1 VESDIARRLVTL
13 NREFYQTLAEPFSAT
28 RAGVQ
33 PGVKRLLERIP
44 PGSAVIDLG
53 CGNANAARFLAESGF
68 GGSYAGFDLSSGL
81 LDIARAETFPFSTSF
96 QQTDFL
102 AEGWSQAIPG
112 QAYDFAL
119 AFAVLHHIPG
129 RRGRSDFLAACRRL
143 LAPGGVFFL
152 STWQFQR
159 SARLRERIVPWFEI
173 GLDDSDVDPEDYL
186 LDWRHEGSGLRYVH
200 IINAQERF
208 FLAEKT
214 GFIEKEFFVS
224 DGKGGNLADYAVW
237 AEQAS

>member
-1 VESDIARRLVTL
+1 MESDIARRLVDL
-13 NREFYQTLAEPFSAT
+13 NREFYQTLAAPFSAT

-44 PGSAVIDLG
+44 PAAAVIDLG
-53 CGNANAARFLAESGF
+53 CGNGNAAKFLAESGF
-68 GGSYAGFDLSSGL
+68 GGAYKGFDLSSGL
-81 LDIARAETFPFSTSF
+81 LDIARAVPHPFPASF
-96 QQTDFL
+96 GQADFL

-129 RRGRSDFLAACRRL
+129 RRGRSDFLATCRRL
-143 LAPGGVFFL
+143 LSPGGVLFL

-173 GLDDSDVDPEDYL
+173 GLDDSDLDPRDYL

-200 IINAQERF
+200 VIDAQERIA
-208 FLAEKT
+208 LAEQS

-237 AEQAS
+237 A